1 MKKVLVI
8 LLVLLTLFGCGSSK
22 NYGELLVGT
31 FSWTSSKGEEII
43 MSFDGENYYTLN
55 EDVALTMVPYE
66 LDGNNLNFEGEQYQV
81 DFNKNN
87 DLLLTLD
94 PEYEP
99 VEMKRMSDTY
109 LLEQFNKIPNIK
121 RKLVG
126 YWKFTVNDTE
136 YYFNFDEGLSY
147 VYLAAEGV
155 NWIKGYYFFGV
166 ESATSIELNI
176 FDYDIDFHLNE
187 VLECDFIDINHV
199 KMGPFE
205 LTRIHESEVKI

>member
-1 MKKVLVI
+1 METFTQN
-8 LLVLLTLFGCGSSK
+8 LL
-22 NYGELLVGT
+22 
-31 FSWTSSKGEEII
+31 
-43 MSFDGENYYTLN
+43 
-55 EDVALTMVPYE
+55 
-66 LDGNNLNFEGEQYQV
+66 EQYQV

-109 LLEQFNKIPNIK
+109 LMEQFNKISNIK

-136 YYFNFDEGLSY
+136 YY
-147 VYLAAEGV
+147 
-155 NWIKGYYFFGV
+155 
-166 ESATSIELNI
+166 
-176 FDYDIDFHLNE
+176 FHLNE